1 MQKIKPKEI
10 HQKEDGIDFK
20 IVWLMIIESTRFI
33 VLVTL
38 APTIATAIFVYFSP
52 TYSSSSTILRSLFIG
67 LILSLLIVLFKARNK
82 IL

>member
-10 HQKEDGIDFK
+10 RQKEDGIDFK
-20 IVWLMIIESTRFI
+20 IVWLMIIESKRFI

-38 APTIATAIFVYFSP
+38 ALTIATAIFVYFSP

>member
-1 MQKIKPKEI
+1 MQKIKPKETS
-10 HQKEDGIDFK
+10 QKEDGIDFK

-38 APTIATAIFVYFSP
+38 AFTIATAMFIYFNP
-52 TYSSSSTILRSLFIG
+52 TYSSSMTILRSLFIG
-67 LILSLLIVLFKARNK
+67 LILSLLVVLFKARNK

>member
-10 HQKEDGIDFK
+10 HQKEHGIDFK

-33 VLVTL
+33 VLVPL
-38 APTIATAIFVYFSP
+38 ALTIATAMFVYFSP
-52 TYSSSSTILRSLFIG
+52 TYISSLVILRSLLIG
-67 LILSLLIVLFKARNK
+67 LMFSVLVVLLKVRNK

>member
-10 HQKEDGIDFK
+10 HQKEHGIDFK

-38 APTIATAIFVYFSP
+38 SLTIATAMFVYFSP
-52 TYSSSSTILRSLFIG
+52 TYISSLVILRSFLIG
-67 LILSLLIVLFKARNK
+67 LMFSVLVVLLKARNK

>member
-38 APTIATAIFVYFSP
+38 ALTIATAMFVYFSP
-52 TYSSSSTILRSLFIG
+52 TYISSLVILRSFLIG
-67 LILSLLIVLFKARNK
+67 LMFSVLVVLLKARNK

>member
-1 MQKIKPKEI
+1 MQKITPKEI
-10 HQKEDGIDFK
+10 RQKEDGIDFK

-38 APTIATAIFVYFSP
+38 ALTIATAMFVYFSP
-52 TYSSSSTILRSLFIG
+52 TYISSLVILRSFLIG
-67 LILSLLIVLFKARNK
+67 LMFSVLVVLLKARNK